1 MGRWESASFE
11 LGPEQLRLGL
21 GFTRPTDVASPG
33 SLLARGYVDVGN
45 VFTWTPAGEPGF
57 ARREVRLGHATPLS

>member
-21 GFTRPTDVASPG
+21 GFTRPAHVASPG
-33 SLLARGYVDVGN
+33 SLLARGYVDDGN
-45 VFTWTPAGEPGF
+45 VFTWTPAESPASRGEKSDW
-57 ARREVRLGHATPLS
+57 VTRLP